1 MHKEDMDMDRIKREK
16 LKMITAMALFGTIGI
31 FVRYIPL
38 PSSIIAFCRG
48 LVGMLFLLLVTLLR
62 KSSISGQAIR
72 KNLLWLILSGAF
84 LGINWILL
92 FEAYRYTTVATATL
106 CYYLAPIIVILAAPV
121 LLKEKLTVR
130 KIICTIVA
138 LIGMVCVSGVLQNG
152 IPTLGEAK
160 GILFGLGA
168 AVLYATIILLNKKI
182 HDISAYDKTI
192 MQLGVSALVLVPYC
206 LLTEDIG
213 ALSVEPKVLLLL
225 LFVGIVHTG
234 VTYFLYF
241 GAIEHIHAQ
250 SVAIISYLDPVIAV
264 LLSIFVLGEGM
275 NVIGII
281 GAVLVLGA
289 ALMSELEK

>member
-1 MHKEDMDMDRIKREK
+1 MDRIKREK

-48 LVGMLFLLLVTLLR
+48 IVGMLFLLLVTVLR
-62 KSSISGQAIR
+62 KSRISGEAIR

-84 LGINWILL
+84 LGMNWILL

-121 LLKEKLTVR
+121 LLKEKLTLR
-130 KIICTIVA
+130 KIICTVVA

-182 HDISAYDKTI
+182 RDISAYDKTI

-206 LLTEDIG
+206 LLTEDVG

>member
-1 MHKEDMDMDRIKREK
+1 MDRIKREK

-62 KSSISGQAIR
+62 KSRISGQAIR

-84 LGINWILL
+84 LGMNWILL

-130 KIICTIVA
+130 KSICTIVA

>member
-1 MHKEDMDMDRIKREK
+1 MNQIKLEK

-48 LVGMLFLLLVTLLR
+48 LVGMLFLLLVTVLR
-62 KSSISGQAIR
+62 KSRISGQAIR

-84 LGINWILL
+84 LGMNWILL

-106 CYYLAPIIVILAAPV
+106 CYYLAPILVILAAPI
-121 LLKEKLTVR
+121 LLKEKLTAR
-130 KIICTIVA
+130 KIICTVVA
-138 LIGMVCVSGVLQNG
+138 LIGMVCVSGVLQSG

-182 HDISAYDKTI
+182 RDISAYDKTI